1 MKKIN
6 KVFIS
11 ASLVCSCVLPSS
23 VLKVN
28 AEVNPFAL
36 IETIYDDEPNNYLT
50 NNNYL
55 FGNGTITDLTSFGR
69 KSGEVGGTIRN
80 SSDVDFFK
88 FNIYSD
94 STLSIYLTA
103 YDSSMNNI
111 LNYNFTLYKQVNG
124 LNPSPNNSIALATT
138 NVSGTNESYYTT
150 VVPGTYYVKV
160 FGDNGYYNSRQS
172 YKLSYSV
179 TPETK
184 HTLDINSYCLSN
196 PNSYVIWSSDFN
208 YFESKKMNN
217 VAGVYLGTRTNVDEI
232 EHDVLNHFYN
242 TNGFP
247 NLGMY
252 IWGTNFRN
260 TLYNEAQ
267 KMLTKLYYQRDVMNR
282 GNQKIQF
289 VTNIVNNTSVELTGI
304 DLLGNVLF
312 TEWFNFSNLLQIPI
326 FLGFINTGTVS
337 STIPISDLIVSFSV
351 ISTALATSPTTSESE
366 IVALTQISKVE
377 RNSYTGEI
385 YVTNTFRAVNTDIS
399 NSSRFTGTC
408 ISDNLGYNS
417 DIGHINIFGDIY
429 YPSESSSLFN

>member
-1 MKKIN
+1 M
-6 KVFIS
+6 
-11 ASLVCSCVLPSS
+11 
-23 VLKVN
+23 
-28 AEVNPFAL
+28 
-36 IETIYDDEPNNYLT
+36 
-50 NNNYL
+50 
-55 FGNGTITDLTSFGR
+55 
-69 KSGEVGGTIRN
+69 
-80 SSDVDFFK
+80 
-88 FNIYSD
+88 
-94 STLSIYLTA
+94 
-103 YDSSMNNI
+103 
-111 LNYNFTLYKQVNG
+111 
-124 LNPSPNNSIALATT
+124 
-138 NVSGTNESYYTT
+138 SYY
-150 VVPGTYYVKV
+150 VA
-160 FGDNGYYNSRQS
+160 
-172 YKLSYSV
+172 
-179 TPETK
+179 PETK
-184 HTLDINSYCLSN
+184 HTVDINSYCLSN

-208 YFESKKMNN
+208 YFETKKMNN

-252 IWGTNFRN
+252 IWGTNFRK

-326 FLGFINTGTVS
+326 FLGLINTGTVL
-337 STIPISDLIVSFSV
+337 STIPISDLIVSFST

-377 RNSYTGEI
+377 RNSNTGEI

-399 NSSRFTGTC
+399 NASRFTGTS

-417 DIGHINIFGDIY
+417 SIGHINIFGDLY